1 MKYITLNPIAQ
12 AGLDTL
18 PNSFEKTEN
27 IDEANAVLVRSASM
41 LDMQFSENL
50 EAIGRAGAGVN
61 NIPVERCAEEGI
73 VVFNTPGANA
83 NGVKELVVLGLIL
96 AARDA
101 KGGMAWVDANLDD
114 ENISKSME
122 KAKSKF
128 AGTEIAGK
136 TLGVIGLGA
145 IGVLV
150 ANAAIGLQM
159 RVIGYDPYIS
169 VHNAL
174 SMSRSV
180 ELTNSLD
187 DIYAQAD
194 YVTIHVPQ
202 NDATKGMIN
211 ADAIAKM
218 KDGVALLNFARDGL
232 VVTADVKAAL
242 ESGKIRKYVT
252 DVPNHE
258 IVNVPNVVAFPH
270 LGASTEESE
279 TNCAIMAAKEL
290 ADFLENGNIT
300 NSVNYPAASL
310 GEAQKPA
317 RICVAHKNVPNVIS
331 TLTTILGSAKAN
343 ISDMVSK
350 SRGNYAWS
358 MFDMDHDIKDATI
371 AAIEAIPEVI
381 RVKVIRK

>member
-18 PNSFEKTEN
+18 PKSFEKTEN

-61 NIPVERCAEEGI
+61 NIPIERCADKGI

-83 NGVKELVVLGLIL
+83 NGVKELTVLGLIL

-101 KGGMAWVDANLDD
+101 KGGMKWVDDNLDD

-128 AGTEIAGK
+128 AGTEIQGK

-150 ANAAIGLQM
+150 ANAAIGLKM
-159 RVIGYDPYIS
+159 KVIGYDPFIS
-169 VHNAL
+169 VQNAL
-174 SMSRSV
+174 MMSRSV

-187 DIYAQAD
+187 DLYAKAD
-194 YVTIHVPQ
+194 YITIHVPQ
-202 NDATKGMIN
+202 NDSTKGMIN
-211 ADAIAKM
+211 AYAIAKM
-218 KDGVALLNFARDGL
+218 KDGAALLNFARDGL

-242 ESGKIRKYVT
+242 ESGKLRKYVT

-258 IVNVPNVVAFPH
+258 IVNTKNVVAFPH

-279 TNCAIMAAKEL
+279 TNCAIMAAQEL
-290 ADFLENGNIT
+290 SDFLLNGNIT
-300 NSVNYPAASL
+300 NSVNYPAVSL
-310 GEAQKPA
+310 GKAEKPV
-317 RICVAHKNVPNVIS
+317 RICVAHRNVPNVIS
-331 TLTTILGSAKAN
+331 TLTALLGSAKAN

-358 MFDMDHDIKDATI
+358 MFDMDQEIKDATI
-371 AAIEAIPEVI
+371 AAIQAIPEVI
-381 RVKVIRK
+381 RVKVIRN

>member
-252 DVPNHE
+252 DIPNHE

-310 GEAQKPA
+310 GEALKPA

-331 TLTTILGSAKAN
+331 TLTTLLGSAKAN

-350 SRGNYAWS
+350 SRGNFAYS

-371 AAIEAIPEVI
+371 SAIQDIPDVI

>member
-18 PNSFEKTEN
+18 PKTFEKTEN
-27 IDEANAVLVRSASM
+27 IEEANAVLVRSASM
-41 LDMQFSENL
+41 LDMEFSENL

-61 NIPVERCAEEGI
+61 NIPVERCADKGI

-83 NGVKELVVLGLIL
+83 NGVKELTVLGLIL

-101 KGGMAWVDANLDD
+101 KGGMKWVDDNLDD
-114 ENISKSME
+114 ENINKSME

-128 AGTEIAGK
+128 AGTEIQGK

-150 ANAAIGLQM
+150 ANAAIGLKM
-159 RVIGYDPYIS
+159 KVIGYDPYIS

-174 SMSRSV
+174 MMSRSV
-180 ELTNSLD
+180 ELTDNVD
-187 DIYAQAD
+187 DIYAKAD
-194 YVTIHVPQ
+194 YITIHVPQ

-211 ADAIAKM
+211 AYAIAKM
-218 KDGVALLNFARDGL
+218 KDGAALLNFARDGL

-242 ESGKIRKYVT
+242 ESGKLRKYVT

-258 IVNVPNVVAFPH
+258 IVNTVNVVAFPH

-279 TNCAIMAAKEL
+279 TNCAIMAAQEL
-290 ADFLENGNIT
+290 TDFLENGNIT
-300 NSVNYPAASL
+300 NSVNYPAVSL
-310 GEAQKPA
+310 GKAQKPV
-317 RICVAHKNVPNVIS
+317 RICVAHRNVPNVIS
-331 TLTTILGSAKAN
+331 TLTTLLGSAKAN

-358 MFDMDHDIKDATI
+358 MFDMDNDIKEATI
-371 AAIEAIPEVI
+371 EAIKAIPEVI
-381 RVKVIRK
+381 RVKVIRN

>member
-1 MKYITLNPIAQ
+1 MKYITLNPIAA
-12 AGLDTL
+12 AGLNAL
-18 PNSFEKTEN
+18 PADFVKTDD
-27 IDEANAVLVRSASM
+27 IKEANAVLVRSASM
-41 LDMQFSENL
+41 LDMDFSENL

-61 NIPVERCAEEGI
+61 NIPVERCADKGI

-128 AGTEIAGK
+128 AGTEIQGK

-150 ANAAIGLQM
+150 ANAAIGLKM
-159 RVIGYDPYIS
+159 RVIGHDPYIS

-174 SMSRSV
+174 MMSRSV
-180 ELTNSLD
+180 ELTNSIDEL
-187 DIYAQAD
+187 YAQAD
-194 YVTIHVPQ
+194 YVTIHVPETP
-202 NDATKGMIN
+202 DTKGYIN
-211 ADAIAKM
+211 AYAISKM
-218 KDGVALLNFARDGL
+218 KDGAALLNFARDGL

-242 ESGKIRKYVT
+242 ESGKLRKYVT

-258 IVNVPNVVAFPH
+258 IVNTKNVIAFPH

-279 TNCAIMAAKEL
+279 TNCAIMAAQEL
-290 ADFLENGNIT
+290 SDFLLNGNIT
-300 NSVNYPAASL
+300 NSVNYPAVTL
-310 GEAQKPA
+310 GKAVKPV
-317 RICVAHKNVPNVIS
+317 RICVAHRNVPNVIS
-331 TLTTILGSAKAN
+331 TLTALLGSAKAN

-358 MFDMDHDIKDATI
+358 MFDMDHDIKEATI
-371 AAIEAIPEVI
+371 AAIRAIPEVI
-381 RVKVIRK
+381 RVKVIRN

>member
-1 MKYITLNPIAQ
+1 MKYITLNNIAQ
-12 AGLDTL
+12 AGLDAL
-18 PNSFEKTEN
+18 PADFEKTDN
-27 IDEANAVLVRSASM
+27 IEEANAVLVRSASM

-61 NIPVERCAEEGI
+61 NSPVDRCAEQGI

-83 NGVKELVVLGLIL
+83 NGVKELLVLGLIL

-101 KGGMAWVDANLDD
+101 KGGMKWVDDNLDD

-128 AGTEIAGK
+128 AGTEIQGK

-150 ANAAIGLQM
+150 ANAAIGLKM
-159 RVIGYDPYIS
+159 RVIGYDPFIS

-174 SMSRSV
+174 MMSRSV

-187 DIYAQAD
+187 ELYAQAD
-194 YVTIHVPQ
+194 YVTIHVPEMP
-202 NDATKGMIN
+202 DTKGYIN
-211 ADAIAKM
+211 ASAISKM
-218 KDGVALLNFARDGL
+218 KDGAVLLNFARAGL

-242 ESGKIRKYVT
+242 ESGKLRKYVT

-258 IVNVPNVVAFPH
+258 IVNTVNVIAFPH

-279 TNCAIMAAKEL
+279 TNCAIMAAQEL
-290 ADFLENGNIT
+290 SDFLLNGNIT
-300 NSVNYPAASL
+300 NSVNFPAVTL
-310 GEAQKPA
+310 GPATKPA
-317 RICVAHKNVPNVIS
+317 RVCVAHKNVPNVIS
-331 TLTTILGSAKAN
+331 TLTAMLGSAKAN

-350 SRGNYAWS
+350 SRGNYAWCI
-358 MFDMDHDIKDATI
+358 FDMDSDVSDAAI
-371 AAIEAIPEVI
+371 AAIRHNPDVI

>member
-18 PNSFEKTEN
+18 PKSFEKTEN

-61 NIPVERCAEEGI
+61 NIPIERCADKGI

-83 NGVKELVVLGLIL
+83 NGVKELTVLGLIL

-101 KGGMAWVDANLDD
+101 KGGMKWVDDNLDD

-128 AGTEIAGK
+128 AGTEIQGK

-150 ANAAIGLQM
+150 ANAAIGLKM
-159 RVIGYDPYIS
+159 KVIGYDPFIS
-169 VHNAL
+169 VQNAL
-174 SMSRSV
+174 MMSRSV

-187 DIYAQAD
+187 DLYAKAD
-194 YVTIHVPQ
+194 YITIHVPQ
-202 NDATKGMIN
+202 NDSTKGMIN
-211 ADAIAKM
+211 AYAIAKM
-218 KDGVALLNFARDGL
+218 KDGAALLNFARDGL

-242 ESGKIRKYVT
+242 ESGKLRKYVT

-258 IVNVPNVVAFPH
+258 IVNTKNVVAFPH

-279 TNCAIMAAKEL
+279 TNCAIMAAQEL
-290 ADFLENGNIT
+290 SDFLLNGNIT
-300 NSVNYPAASL
+300 NSVNYPAVSL
-310 GEAQKPA
+310 GKAEKPV
-317 RICVAHKNVPNVIS
+317 RICVAHRNVPNVIS
-331 TLTTILGSAKAN
+331 TLTTLLGSAKAN

-358 MFDMDHDIKDATI
+358 MFDMDHEIKDATI
-371 AAIEAIPEVI
+371 AAIQAIPEVI